1 MKLAVSSLNQNKV
14 EDVLLTINYV
24 LAGVL
29 LRRAVWV
36 RMVECELAAE
46 EAGGG
51 GSLPAPLLAA
61 PFFLSQLPHLP
72 PHYPDPTVTLP
83 AAAASRTTC

>member
-1 MKLAVSSLNQNKV
+1 MNHKKV

-36 RMVECELAAE
+36 RMVECESAAE

-51 GSLPAPLLAA
+51 GGLP
-61 PFFLSQLPHLP
+61 
-72 PHYPDPTVTLP
+72 
-83 AAAASRTTC
+83 